1 MLKSRLLHPEILSAL
16 ASAGHGSKIV
26 IADSNYPFATH
37 SGQNA
42 SLVFLNLAPG
52 LVTATQALEVL
63 AESIPIEAA
72 EVMVPNE
79 GPEPP
84 IFQEFRAI
92 LGPSIELQTHS
103 RFDFYDVAK
112 SDDVC
117 LTIAS
122 GEQRIYANVILTI
135 GVCLG
140 N

>member
-1 MLKSRLLHPEILSAL
+1 VLKGRLLHPDILQAL
-16 ASAGHGSKIV
+16 ASAGHGSKVV

-42 SLVFLNLAPG
+42 NLVFLNLAPG
-52 LVTATQALEVL
+52 LVTATQAVEVL
-63 AESIPIEAA
+63 ASAIPIEGA
-72 EVMVPNE
+72 EVMVPDS

-92 LGPSIELQTHS
+92 LGSGIALKPHS
-103 RFDFYDVAK
+103 RFDFYDVAR

-117 LTIAS
+117 LMLAT

-135 GVCLG
+135 GVLT
-140 N
+140 